1 MNYRLLVVRCFK
13 PHFVSTYL
21 DCTYPKKI
29 TSFHKK
35 LLPNNRIVS
44 TCRLT
49 TNKQLFTYFWPN
61 TKQITICMYMTGT
74 LNTVGKGEGRR
85 GYSSKCLETEGG
97 ESCN

>member
-1 MNYRLLVVRCFK
+1 
-13 PHFVSTYL
+13 
-21 DCTYPKKI
+21 
-29 TSFHKK
+29 
-35 LLPNNRIVS
+35 VS